1 MFKKRVLTLVFC
13 MYLSGCASV
22 SNGIQLVNSYYNK
35 LFGTPETV
43 EVKKG
48 DTLYSIAKRYD
59 MSISELIELN
69 GIDSP
74 DQLYVGQVLK
84 TTSNRYYTVKRGDT
98 LASIARKYG
107 TNYKVLAQKNNI
119 QEPYNLKV
127 GQKIAITGGGGQAV
141 RNESVQTTQKTAQK
155 SETAKQTTQKTA
167 STSSSSYVSTKRN
180 AKFVWPVSGK
190 VISSFGTVGKGLKN
204 DGINISAPI
213 GTSVK
218 AGDKGTVAYAG
229 NGLKGFGNLILI
241 KHPDGYI
248 TAYAHTDK
256 ILVKKG
262 QSVMRGEKI
271 ATVGKTGGVSSPQL
285 HFEVRAGKKAV
296 NPRNYLP

>member
-1 MFKKRVLTLVFC
+1 MFKKSVLILIFC
-13 MYLSGCASV
+13 MCLTSCASV
-22 SNGIQLVNSYYNK
+22 NNGIQLVNSYYNK
-35 LFGTPETV
+35 IFGTPETV
-43 EVKKG
+43 QVKKG

-84 TTSNRYYTVKRGDT
+84 TTSNKYYTVKRGDT

-119 QEPYNLKV
+119 KEPYSLKV
-127 GQKIAITGGGGQAV
+127 GQKLIITGNAGQTAQ
-141 RNESVQTTQKTAQK
+141 NKSVQSTQKTVQK
-155 SETAKQTTQKTA
+155 SETAKKTTQKTKSA
-167 STSSSSYVSTKRN
+167 STSSYVSTKRN

-204 DGINISAPI
+204 DGINISAPL

-262 QSVMRGEKI
+262 QTVMRGEKI

>member
-1 MFKKRVLTLVFC
+1 MFKKSVLTFIFC
-13 MYLSGCASV
+13 VGLTGCAPVNS
-22 SNGIQLVNSYYNK
+22 GIQLIGSYYNK
-35 LFGTPETV
+35 VFGAPETV

-59 MSISELIELN
+59 MSIMELIELN
-69 GIDSP
+69 GLDSP
-74 DQLYVGQVLK
+74 NQLYVGQVLR
-84 TTSNRYYTVKRGDT
+84 TNSNKYYTVKRGDT

-107 TNYKVLAQKNNI
+107 TSWQNLAQKNNI
-119 QEPYNLKV
+119 RSPYALNV
-127 GQKIAITGGGGQAV
+127 GQKIAVTGAAPKA
-141 RNESVQTTQKTAQK
+141 QTTTSRQVTNKA
-155 SETAKQTTQKTA
+155 QTTNTVSKAKTTA
-167 STSSSSYVSTKRN
+167 SSSAYVSTKRS
-180 AKFVWPVSGK
+180 AKFVWPVSGR
-190 VISSFGTVGKGLKN
+190 VISSFGAVGKGLKN
-204 DGINISAPI
+204 DGINISAPL
-213 GTSVK
+213 GTTVK

-248 TAYAHTDK
+248 TAYAHNDK

-262 QSVMRGEKI
+262 QNVVRGEKI
-271 ATVGKTGGVSSPQL
+271 ATVGKTGGVSAPQL

>member
-1 MFKKRVLTLVFC
+1 MLLT
-13 MYLSGCASV
+13 GCAAGS
-22 SNGIQLVNSYYNK
+22 GGADWGAFYHR
-35 LFGTPETV
+35 LFGYSPETIKV
-43 EVKKG
+43 QKG

-84 TTSNRYYTVKRGDT
+84 TSSSKYYTVKRGDT

-107 TNYKVLAQKNNI
+107 TTYQDLAQKNNI
-119 QEPYNLKV
+119 KPPYALNV
-127 GQKIAITGGGGQAV
+127 GQKIALSGKAETSLIT
-141 RNESVQTTQKTAQK
+141 QT
-155 SETAKQTTQKTA
+155 STAKTKTA
-167 STSSSSYVSTKRN
+167 SKSTTKTSSAGSSYVSAKRA
-180 AKFVWPVSGK
+180 AKFAWPVSGK
-190 VISSFGTVGKGLKN
+190 VISSFGTTGKGRKN
-204 DGINISAPI
+204 DGINISAPL

-218 AGDKGTVAYAG
+218 AGDKGVVAYAG

-241 KHPDGYI
+241 KHSDGYI
-248 TAYAHTDK
+248 TAYAHNDK

-262 QSVMRGEKI
+262 QSVVKGEKI
-271 ATVGKTGGVSSPQL
+271 ATVGKTGGVNTPQL

>member
-1 MFKKRVLTLVFC
+1 MFKKSVLTLAFC
-13 MYLSGCASV
+13 MCLAGCAPV
-22 SNGIQLVNSYYNK
+22 NNGIQLIGSYYNK
-35 LFGTPETV
+35 VFGAPDTV
-43 EVKKG
+43 QVKKG

-59 MSISELIELN
+59 MSIMELIELN
-69 GIDSP
+69 GLDSP
-74 DQLYVGQVLK
+74 NQLYVGQVLK
-84 TTSNRYYTVKRGDT
+84 TNANKYYTVKRGDT

-107 TNYKVLAQKNNI
+107 TSWQSLAQKNNI
-119 QEPYNLKV
+119 KPPYALNV
-127 GQKIAITGGGGQAV
+127 GQKIAVSGTAPKTYATNSKQVAGKT
-141 RNESVQTTQKTAQK
+141 QTNMTSKAKT
-155 SETAKQTTQKTA
+155 STA
-167 STSSSSYVSTKRN
+167 SSSAAYVSTKRN

-190 VISSFGTVGKGLKN
+190 VISSFGKVGKGLKN
-204 DGINISAPI
+204 DGINISAPL
-213 GTSVK
+213 GTTVK

-248 TAYAHTDK
+248 TAYAHNDK

-262 QSVMRGEKI
+262 QSVARGEKI
-271 ATVGKTGGVSSPQL
+271 ATVGKTGGVSAPQL